1 MQKILNVK
9 EHHSFI
15 RENNK
20 LFAFGDRKLV
30 LETNIRE
37 YIEEYRD

>member
-1 MQKILNVK
+1 MHIYEMNENVK

-15 RENNK
+15 RKTIN
-20 LFAFGDRKLV
+20 FAFRDRKLV

-37 YIEEYRD
+37 YI